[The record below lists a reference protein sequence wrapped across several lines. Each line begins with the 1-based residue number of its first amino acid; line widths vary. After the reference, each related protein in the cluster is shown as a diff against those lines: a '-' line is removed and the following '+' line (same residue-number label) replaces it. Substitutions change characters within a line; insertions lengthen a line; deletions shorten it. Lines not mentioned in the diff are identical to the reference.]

1 MNLNT
6 HLALIV
12 LVGILHGIGMYL
24 TVFKRHAL
32 SYLFEIV
39 SSDILVKMHMI
50 HLLLQELGMGE
61 FAGHIAIVGE
71 QEHTGGVAVETA
83 HGIDALGTSILHEI
97 HYGLALL
104 RIVAGGDVIFRLV
117 EKHIDFLFKAYG
129 IVVELHLI
137 GAEHFGAQLGNH
149 LTIDRDYTCLD
160 ELISLPTRAHSGIGQ
175 IFIQTN
181 RLIGIDVFLAI
192 LNALFHAVLGIGVVV
207 GRAGTETAG
216 TIVAITAAVVVATT
230 VVIAATIVVAAL
242 LTVATLL
249 TAIAATV
256 VVTTLLTTVTTLL
269 TVIVAG
275 LVTTLFGIAG
285 LIAALFIIVAGAI
298 ATLRA
303 LLAVTAIL
311 VVVTGPIAAL
321 WALLAIAATVVIAA
335 LLPVV
340 VAATVAITA
349 LRTIITATLLPVASA
364 NGEAGPEAFGAE
376 TAFLSIA
383 PVCAVG
389 TGIVNTWT
397 LRASGASVLSRII
410 VCRLVTFAVA
420 LVLGRLFRC
429 SVLEF

>member
-12 LVGILHGIGMYL
+12 LIGILHGIGMYL

-181 RLIGIDVFLAI
+181 RLIGI
-192 LNALFHAVLGIGVVV
+192 VV

-256 VVTTLLTTVTTLL
+256 VVATLLTTVTTLL

-275 LVTTLFGIAG
+275 LVTTLLGIAG
-285 LIAALFIIVAGAI
+285 LIAALFIVVAGAI

-321 WALLAIAATVVIAA
+321 RALLAIAATVVIAA